1 LADADKVRE
10 GMSFASLG
18 AKNRKF
24 WAEKGGEECGT
35 DWRRGGCSGCGGE
48 PLFVDDESDI
58 DIDELLQLQKT
69 QRPKETEMTDEN
81 GGGNNGSNTFKRDDY
96 EDEMEVLN
104 DRFRYVTDIMHIDII
119 VIQFH
124 LLFLSIHSL

>member
-1 LADADKVRE
+1 
-10 GMSFASLG
+10 
-18 AKNRKF
+18 
-24 WAEKGGEECGT
+24 
-35 DWRRGGCSGCGGE
+35 
-48 PLFVDDESDI
+48 LFVDDESDI
-58 DIDELLQLQKT
+58 DIDELLQLKKT

-81 GGGNNGSNTFKRDDY
+81 GGSNNGSNTFKRDDY